1 MTVSSSMHQPIIVA
15 VQRECTA
22 SKHMWEWRWIE
33 VVDVCTSDT
42 RINHHT
48 TYGEF
53 YIEGYDLQQGR
64 LRQTPSYAFN
74 RPARSCSIQQNAG
87 TERKKEKNAYTA
99 QKHTYILNELITMHK
114 CARE

>member
-1 MTVSSSMHQPIIVA
+1 MHSLKAYVRVKMNRGGRCIA
-15 VQRECTA
+15 LCT
-22 SKHMWEWRWIE
+22 H
-33 VVDVCTSDT
+33 CTSDT

-64 LRQTPSYAFN
+64 LRQTPSNAFN

-99 QKHTYILNELITMHK
+99 HQHTYILNELITMHK